1 MKLFKKKEETKTC
14 CCEASFTAEEM
25 KIAQTMK
32 EENAIKILGAGCK
45 KCNELEKAA
54 RMAVNELN
62 LDIKIEH
69 ISDYSQI
76 ASYGIMTTP
85 ALVYNGKVIA
95 YGKVLSVEEIKEILK
110 KG

>member
-14 CCEASFTAEEM
+14 CCEANFTAEEM
-25 KIAQTMK
+25 QIAQAMTK
-32 EENAIKILGAGCK
+32 ENGIKILGSGCK

-54 RMAVNELN
+54 RIAVNELN

-69 ISDYSQI
+69 ISDFSQI

-85 ALVYNGKVIA
+85 ALVYNGKVIS

>member
-14 CCEASFTAEEM
+14 CCESNCTAEEM
-25 KIAQTMK
+25 QIAQAMTK
-32 EENAIKILGAGCK
+32 ENGIKILGSGCK
-45 KCNELEKAA
+45 KCNELEKAT
-54 RMAVNELN
+54 RIAVNELN

-69 ISDYSQI
+69 ISDFSQI

-85 ALVYNGKVIA
+85 AFVYNGKLIS
-95 YGKVLSVEEIKEILK
+95 YGKVLSVEEIKKILK